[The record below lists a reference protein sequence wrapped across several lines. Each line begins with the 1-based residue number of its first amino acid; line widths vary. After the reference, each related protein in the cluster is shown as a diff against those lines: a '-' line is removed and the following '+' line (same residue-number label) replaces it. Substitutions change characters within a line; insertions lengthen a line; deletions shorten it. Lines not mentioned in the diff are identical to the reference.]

1 MADNIKKNEEEFSQ
15 LQQFAMEEPA
25 PTPQQPAQ
33 MAEASTLQE
42 QPDQPTAT
50 QAAAPTTQP
59 LIQQQAAAPI
69 TPIAQQ
75 QAAAPI
81 AQQPTP
87 QQLIAQ
93 RAAQQAAQ
101 RTAQPQMFGQPQQ
114 PQPAQPRQKLMT
126 PTTAGQRYRQILQQN
141 VPQAQAVA
149 SGLAQ
154 VISTPEAEAQK
165 RLADAQ
171 QEFQKRI
178 TEAGLDRDEKATK
191 EIFGRIAQLQAGQ
204 EISPEDLAKLEAIAK
219 TKEDFGTGEGI
230 RTEDFLS
237 LENYLQAVSQAQ
249 EAQEMARL
257 AGDTGTRQTL
267 LRQLVRRP
275 EYTSGQALLD
285 SLLAGGTAP
294 AAQTIQDVRSRL
306 LEQDVLGKAEEQTLK
321 DIKTARDIEQKEIDD
336 AYEDIQKFL
345 DEGDTGALSGLE
357 SDIRN
362 RVKDEKTRAE
372 GLNKDIDI
380 LLQPKVAGKTNA
392 IIGDTDEERQLIENL
407 GLSDADVTR
416 LNEVAPE
423 YRTALIQRLKQDI
436 TEQTVTS
443 PEELAKLNALYK
455 IADITKREAPRLAV
469 AEGEDLGNLAKQ
481 KAQID
486 YKELR
491 KGREQTDTLQTAARE
506 STKEQLR
513 TTDINYDSKP
523 YGYGKARK
531 ATKNTMTAVNDLTS
545 GLKEMAERGLRAK
558 PIDEGELN
566 GVIKE
571 LERQNENL
579 AKNFLKLGREG
590 SARHLRTVKP
600 TASEI
605 SNQVKNLALN
615 YFTKKAGI
623 LLDTSKFSRRLGA
636 TPLGKIQNIVEIN
649 PRQFKNVQDIDNAIK
664 AIQEKQ
670 NAIKEEMAKVSEIR
684 RRQSAGS
691 PKPTGGFFQFGSSEH
706 ATKVFND
713 AVKEL
718 KGFKEYA
725 TKVAR
730 FEQLKTNL
738 ELKV

>member
-50 QAAAPTTQP
+50 QAAAP
-59 LIQQQAAAPI
+59 
-69 TPIAQQ
+69 
-75 QAAAPI
+75 I

-93 RAAQQAAQ
+93 RAAQQAEQ

-114 PQPAQPRQKLMT
+114 PQPAQPRQTLMT

-204 EISPEDLAKLEAIAK
+204 EISPEDLAKLQRIAD
-219 TKEDFGTGEGI
+219 TREDFGTGEGI

-321 DIKTARDIEQKEIDD
+321 DIEKARATEQKEIDS

-345 DEGDTGALSGLE
+345 DGDTGALSDLE
-357 SDIRN
+357 SIIRD
-362 RVKDEKTRAE
+362 RVVSEEKRAKE
-372 GLNKDIDI
+372 LNEDIDI

-392 IIGDTDEERQLIENL
+392 IIGDTDEERQLIEKL
-407 GLSDADVTR
+407 GLT
-416 LNEVAPE
+416 PE
-423 YRTALIQRLKQDI
+423 QVQGINAVEPKSRTSLIERLKEDV

-443 PEELAKLNALYK
+443 AEELAKLNALYK
-455 IADITKREAPRLAV
+455 IADITGRKAPRLAV
-469 AEGEDLGNLAKQ
+469 AEGEDLGTLAEQKAKVSKEAIESGRKQTDVLIKSAKDAVKDTLSSGIENYEYGKNMSISSATKDLYNKMTKDIGKADKDFVIKQVTDPLKKANMDLKAELARLGRADQAEAIRMNASQEEINKQLKEVSNNYVGQKLGNYGKAKLKNSKDILGLFEKLGITKPFRLPTFNTLESIQ
-481 KAQID
+481 KAQDTIKNAEKD
-486 YKELR
+486 IEKQAIEEVNRRLAGTPGPMLESTR
-491 KGREQTDTLQTAARE
+491 REQTRNLINERIKSYQSARAF
-506 STKEQLR
+506 L
-513 TTDINYDSKP
+513 
-523 YGYGKARK
+523 
-531 ATKNTMTAVNDLTS
+531 
-545 GLKEMAERGLRAK
+545 RGL
-558 PIDEGELN
+558 EE
-566 GVIKE
+566 
-571 LERQNENL
+571 
-579 AKNFLKLGREG
+579 
-590 SARHLRTVKP
+590 
-600 TASEI
+600 
-605 SNQVKNLALN
+605 
-615 YFTKKAGI
+615 FTKDRADIK
-623 LLDTSKFSRRLGA
+623 LLSD
-636 TPLGKIQNIVEIN
+636 NI
-649 PRQFKNVQDIDNAIK
+649 
-664 AIQEKQ
+664 
-670 NAIKEEMAKVSEIR
+670 
-684 RRQSAGS
+684 G
-691 PKPTGGFFQFGSSEH
+691 
-706 ATKVFND
+706 
-713 AVKEL
+713 
-718 KGFKEYA
+718 
-725 TKVAR
+725 
-730 FEQLKTNL
+730 L
-738 ELKV
+738 EV

>member
-1 MADNIKKNEEEFSQ
+1 VADNIKKDEEEFSQ

-25 PTPQQPAQ
+25 PTPQQPTQ

-42 QPDQPTAT
+42 QSDQPTAT

-69 TPIAQQ
+69 TPITQQ

-114 PQPAQPRQKLMT
+114 PQPAQPRQTLMT

-178 TEAGLDRDEKATK
+178 AEAGLDRDEKATK

-321 DIKTARDIEQKEIDD
+321 DIEAARIEEQKEIDE

-345 DEGDTGALSGLE
+345 DGDEGALSNLE

-362 RVKDEKTRAE
+362 RVIDEKGRAE
-372 GLNKDIDI
+372 ELNADIDK
-380 LLQPKVAGKTNA
+380 LLQPKVAGKTNTV
-392 IIGDTDEERQLIENL
+392 IGDTDEERQLIEKL
-407 GLSDADVTR
+407 GLT
-416 LNEVAPE
+416 PE
-423 YRTALIQRLKQDI
+423 QVQGINSISPGFRTNLIERLKENI

-443 PEELAKLNALYK
+443 AEELAKLNALYK
-455 IADITKREAPRLAV
+455 IADITGREAPRLAV
-469 AEGEDLGNLAKQ
+469 AEGEDLGTLAEQ

-491 KGREQTDTLQTAARE
+491 KGREQTNTLQTAARE
-506 STKEQLR
+506 NVKEQLR

-523 YGYGKARK
+523 YGHAKTRK

-545 GLKEMAERGLRAK
+545 GLKEITEKGLRAK
-558 PIDEGELN
+558 PIDVGELD

-579 AKNFLKLGREG
+579 AKSFSKLGREG
-590 SARHLRTVKP
+590 NARNLRTAKP
-600 TASEI
+600 NDLEVSI
-605 SNQVKNLALN
+605 QVRNLADN
-615 YFTKKAGI
+615 YFTKNAGI
-623 LLDTSKFSRRLGA
+623 LRSRKGFSAGV
-636 TPLGKIQNIVEIN
+636 TPLGKVASIAKISPTE
-649 PRQFKNVQDIDNAIK
+649 FKNVKDIDNAIK
-664 AIQEKQ
+664 AIKEKR
-670 NAIKEEMAKVSEIR
+670 NTIEEEMARVYGISR
-684 RRQSAGS
+684 RRSPGS
-691 PKPTGGFFQFGSSEH
+691 PKPKGGFFQFRSSKE
-706 ATKVFND
+706 AREVFTD
-713 AVKEL
+713 AIQEL
-718 KGFKEYA
+718 EEFKKYA

-730 FEQLKTNL
+730 FEQLKTKLQL
-738 ELKV
+738 EV

>member
-1 MADNIKKNEEEFSQ
+1 MADNIKKDEEEFSQ

-25 PTPQQPAQ
+25 PTPQQPTQ

-42 QPDQPTAT
+42 QSDQPTAT

-69 TPIAQQ
+69 TPITQQ

-114 PQPAQPRQKLMT
+114 PQPAQPRQTLMT

-178 TEAGLDRDEKATK
+178 AEAGLDRDEKTTK

-306 LEQDVLGKAEEQTLK
+306 LEQDVLGKAEEKTLK
-321 DIKTARDIEQKEIDD
+321 DIEAARTAEQKEIDE

-357 SDIRN
+357 SDIRD
-362 RVKDEKTRAE
+362 RVVSETARAKE
-372 GLNKDIDI
+372 LNADIDR
-380 LLQPKVAGKTNA
+380 LLQPKVFGRINTV
-392 IIGDTDEERQLIENL
+392 IGDTDEERQLIEKL
-407 GLSDADVTR
+407 GLSYGDVIR
-416 LNEVAPE
+416 LNGVAPE
-423 YRTALIQRLKQDI
+423 YRTALIQKLKEDVAA
-436 TEQTVTS
+436 QTVTS
-443 PEELAKLNALYK
+443 AEELAKLNALYK
-455 IADITKREAPRLAV
+455 IADITGREAPRLAV
-469 AEGEDLGNLAKQ
+469 AEGEDLGTLAEQ

-491 KGREQTDTLQTAARE
+491 KGREQTNTLQTAARE
-506 STKEQLR
+506 NVKEQLR

-523 YGYGKARK
+523 YGHAKTRK

-545 GLKEMAERGLRAK
+545 GLKEITEKGLRAK
-558 PIDEGELN
+558 PIDVGELD

-579 AKNFLKLGREG
+579 AKSFSKLGREG
-590 SARHLRTVKP
+590 NARNLRTAKP
-600 TASEI
+600 NDLEVSI
-605 SNQVKNLALN
+605 QVRNLADN
-615 YFTKKAGI
+615 YFTKNAGI
-623 LLDTSKFSRRLGA
+623 LRSRKGFSAGV
-636 TPLGKIQNIVEIN
+636 TPLGKVASIAKISPTE
-649 PRQFKNVQDIDNAIK
+649 FKNVKDIDNAIK
-664 AIQEKQ
+664 AIKEKR
-670 NAIKEEMAKVSEIR
+670 NTIEEEMARVYGISR
-684 RRQSAGS
+684 RRSPGS
-691 PKPTGGFFQFGSSEH
+691 PKPKGGFFQFRSSKE
-706 ATKVFND
+706 AREVFTD
-713 AVKEL
+713 AIQEL
-718 KGFKEYA
+718 EEFKKYA

-730 FEQLKTNL
+730 FEQLKTKLQL
-738 ELKV
+738 EV

>member
-1 MADNIKKNEEEFSQ
+1 MADNIKENEEEFSK
-15 LQQFAMEEPA
+15 LQQFATEKPA

-69 TPIAQQ
+69 TPITQ

-93 RAAQQAAQ
+93 RAAQQAEQ

-114 PQPAQPRQKLMT
+114 PQPAQPRQTLMT

-178 TEAGLDRDEKATK
+178 AEAGLDRDEKATK

-321 DIKTARDIEQKEIDD
+321 DIEAARTEEQKEIDS

-345 DEGDTGALSGLE
+345 DGDEGALSGLE

-362 RVKDEKTRAE
+362 RIKDEKTRAE
-372 GLNKDIDI
+372 ELNKDIDK
-380 LLQPKVAGKTNA
+380 LLQPKVAGKTNT
-392 IIGDTDEERQLIENL
+392 IIGDTKEEQEIIKRL
-407 GLSDADVTR
+407 GFTGYAHR
-416 LNEVAPE
+416 LNDVAPE
-423 YRTALIQRLKQDI
+423 YRTALIQKLKEDV

-443 PEELAKLNALYK
+443 AEELAKLNALYK
-455 IADITKREAPRLAV
+455 IADITGREAPRLAV
-469 AEGEDLGNLAKQ
+469 AEGEDLGTLAEQ
-481 KAQID
+481 KAQINFGD
-486 YKELR
+486 LEAAR
-491 KGREQTDTLQTAARE
+491 KQTDTLQTAARE

-523 YGYGKARK
+523 YGYAKARK

-545 GLKEMAERGLRAK
+545 GLKEMTERGWRAK

-636 TPLGKIQNIVEIN
+636 TPLGEIQNIVEIN
-649 PRQFKNVQDIDNAIK
+649 PREFKNVKDIDNAIK

-670 NAIKEEMAKVSEIR
+670 NTIEEEMARVSEIR
-684 RRQSAGS
+684 RKQSPGS

>member
-25 PTPQQPAQ
+25 TTSQQPAQ
-33 MAEASTLQE
+33 MAEASTLQK

-69 TPIAQQ
+69 TPITQQ

-87 QQLIAQ
+87 QQLVAQ

-114 PQPAQPRQKLMT
+114 PQPAQPRQTLMT

-154 VISTPEAEAQK
+154 AISTPEAEAQK

-204 EISPEDLAKLEAIAK
+204 EISPEDLAKLQRIAD
-219 TKEDFGTGEGI
+219 TREDFGTGEGI

-267 LRQLVRRP
+267 LRQLVRKP

-285 SLLAGGTAP
+285 SLLAGGTDP

-321 DIKTARDIEQKEIDD
+321 DIEKARATEQKEIDD

-345 DEGDTGALSGLE
+345 DGDTGALSGLE
-357 SDIRN
+357 SIIRD
-362 RVKDEKTRAE
+362 RVVSEEKRAKE
-372 GLNKDIDI
+372 LNEDIDI

-392 IIGDTDEERQLIENL
+392 IIGDTDEERQLIEKL
-407 GLSDADVTR
+407 GLT
-416 LNEVAPE
+416 PE
-423 YRTALIQRLKQDI
+423 QVQGINAVEPKSRTSLIERLKEDV

-443 PEELAKLNALYK
+443 AEELAKLNALYK
-455 IADITKREAPRLAV
+455 IADITGREAPRLAV
-469 AEGEDLGNLAKQ
+469 AEGEDLGTLAEQKAKVSKEAIESGRKQTDVLIKSAKDAVKDTLSSGIENYEYGKNMSISSATKDLYNKMTKDIGKADKDFVIKQVTDPLKKANMDLKAELARLGRADQAEAIRMNASQEEINKQLKEVSNNYVGQKLGNYGKAKLQNSEDIRGLFEKLGITKPFRLPTFNTLESIQ
-481 KAQID
+481 KAQDTIKNAEKD
-486 YKELR
+486 IEKQAIEEVNR
-491 KGREQTDTLQTAARE
+491 KLEGRPPDPYLERTRREQTRNLINARMK
-506 STKEQLR
+506 SYQ
-513 TTDINYDSKP
+513 S
-523 YGYGKARK
+523 AR
-531 ATKNTMTAVNDLTS
+531 AFL
-545 GLKEMAERGLRAK
+545 RGL
-558 PIDEGELN
+558 EE
-566 GVIKE
+566 
-571 LERQNENL
+571 
-579 AKNFLKLGREG
+579 
-590 SARHLRTVKP
+590 
-600 TASEI
+600 
-605 SNQVKNLALN
+605 
-615 YFTKKAGI
+615 FTKDRADIK
-623 LLDTSKFSRRLGA
+623 LLSD
-636 TPLGKIQNIVEIN
+636 NI
-649 PRQFKNVQDIDNAIK
+649 
-664 AIQEKQ
+664 
-670 NAIKEEMAKVSEIR
+670 
-684 RRQSAGS
+684 G
-691 PKPTGGFFQFGSSEH
+691 
-706 ATKVFND
+706 
-713 AVKEL
+713 
-718 KGFKEYA
+718 
-725 TKVAR
+725 
-730 FEQLKTNL
+730 L
-738 ELKV
+738 EV

>member
-93 RAAQQAAQ
+93 RAAQQAEQ

-114 PQPAQPRQKLMT
+114 PQPAQPRQTLMT

-154 VISTPEAEAQK
+154 AISTPEAEAQR
-165 RLADAQ
+165 RLAAAQ

-204 EISPEDLAKLEAIAK
+204 EISPEDLAKLQRIAD
-219 TKEDFGTGEGI
+219 TREDFGTGEGI

-321 DIKTARDIEQKEIDD
+321 DIEKARATEQKEIDS

-345 DEGDTGALSGLE
+345 DGDTGALSGLE
-357 SDIRN
+357 STIRD
-362 RVKDEKTRAE
+362 RVVSEAKRAKE
-372 GLNKDIDI
+372 LNEDIDI

-392 IIGDTDEERQLIENL
+392 IIGDTDEERQLIEKL
-407 GLSDADVTR
+407 GLT
-416 LNEVAPE
+416 PE
-423 YRTALIQRLKQDI
+423 QVQGINAVEPKSRTSLIERLKEDV

-443 PEELAKLNALYK
+443 AEELAKLNALYK
-455 IADITKREAPRLAV
+455 IADITGRKAPRLAV
-469 AEGEDLGNLAKQ
+469 AEGEDLGTLAEQKAKVSKEAIESGRKQTDVLIKSAKDAVKDTLSSGIENYEYGKNMSISSATKDLYNKMTKDIGKADKDFVIKQVTDPLKKANMDLKAELARLGRADQAEAIRMNASQEEINKQLKEVSNNYVGQKLGNYGKAKLKNSKDILGLFEKLGITKPFRLPTFNTLESIQ
-481 KAQID
+481 KAQDTIKNAEKD
-486 YKELR
+486 IEKQAIEEVNRRLAGTPGPMLESTR
-491 KGREQTDTLQTAARE
+491 REQTRNLINERIKSYQSARAF
-506 STKEQLR
+506 L
-513 TTDINYDSKP
+513 
-523 YGYGKARK
+523 
-531 ATKNTMTAVNDLTS
+531 
-545 GLKEMAERGLRAK
+545 RGL
-558 PIDEGELN
+558 EE
-566 GVIKE
+566 
-571 LERQNENL
+571 
-579 AKNFLKLGREG
+579 
-590 SARHLRTVKP
+590 
-600 TASEI
+600 
-605 SNQVKNLALN
+605 
-615 YFTKKAGI
+615 FTKDRADIK
-623 LLDTSKFSRRLGA
+623 LLSD
-636 TPLGKIQNIVEIN
+636 NI
-649 PRQFKNVQDIDNAIK
+649 
-664 AIQEKQ
+664 
-670 NAIKEEMAKVSEIR
+670 
-684 RRQSAGS
+684 G
-691 PKPTGGFFQFGSSEH
+691 
-706 ATKVFND
+706 
-713 AVKEL
+713 
-718 KGFKEYA
+718 
-725 TKVAR
+725 
-730 FEQLKTNL
+730 L
-738 ELKV
+738 EV